1 MKSWRSTTPEESPKE
16 KRSLPQKPSS
26 PKALTFSGLKPTR
39 EKSSPEYTA
48 SLGMKAA

>member
-1 MKSWRSTTPEESPKE
+1 MKSSKATAPEDTPKE
-16 KRSLPQKPSS
+16 KRRRPQKPSR
-26 PKALTFSGLKPTR
+26 ARARTFSRLKPTR